1 MSHTSNVTRT
11 EPNVARVKFTI
22 RAFCHEV
29 MVEARTWDEAER
41 AAQQVSWKEHGQDAE
56 SVYVYAIEWL

>member
-1 MSHTSNVTRT
+1 MSHTYPHN

-41 AAQQVSWKEHGQDAE
+41 AAPAGDALEAAIAKAEGKE
-56 SVYVYAIEWL
+56 

>member
-1 MSHTSNVTRT
+1 MSHTSNVTQT

-41 AAQQVSWKEHGQDAE
+41 AAQQAAWKEHGQDAE

>member
-1 MSHTSNVTRT
+1 MSHLSNNPAN

-41 AAQQVSWKEHGQDAE
+41 AAQQAAWKEHGQAAE

>member
-1 MSHTSNVTRT
+1 MSHTVNNHSH

-41 AAQQVSWKEHGQDAE
+41 AAQQAAWKEHGQDAE

>member
-1 MSHTSNVTRT
+1 MSHLTNNPTN

-41 AAQQVSWKEHGQDAE
+41 AAQQAAWKEHGQEAE